1 MSSSGDLHMR
11 LNTSRNLGANLVRD
25 ISGHGSQAETV
36 VLVGYFAVGGVAD

>member
-1 MSSSGDLHMR
+1 MMMMVTSLHFFR
-11 LNTSRNLGANLVRD
+11 LDFSTNLVRD